1 MQIECTGKSHRSTN
15 DFLYLVC
22 GQARVWGFGNFHSKH
37 CQTGFSLGIPYL
49 VQPKTNAPITI
60 TPITITERHHNPFN
74 ALYYEEWA

>member
-22 GQARVWGFGNFHSKH
+22 GQARVWGFGNFHWKH
-37 CQTGFSLGIPYL
+37 CQIGFSLGIPYL

-74 ALYYEEWA
+74 VLYYEEWA